1 MGFLSDLGRFWP
13 IPPSPKAQQKPNKAW
28 PNFLG
33 VISYLHSGK
42 QELSMPRP
50 PDAAALVEMLA
61 AVVRRL

>member
-1 MGFLSDLGRFWP
+1 LGHFWL

-28 PNFLG
+28 PNFQG
-33 VISYLHSGK
+33 VISYLCSGK

-61 AVVRRL
+61 AVVCRV